1 MMSERNSHREKE
13 MCLQQMLATTQN
25 RETRLTVQREN
36 SLSDK
41 HLRADWLH
49 VGDTEQMALG
59 VEERESST

>member
-1 MMSERNSHREKE
+1 

-36 SLSDK
+36 SLTDK
-41 HLRADWLH
+41 HLGADWLH
-49 VGDTEQMALG
+49 VEDTEQMALG

>member
-36 SLSDK
+36 SLTDK
-41 HLRADWLH
+41 HLGADWLH
-49 VGDTEQMALG
+49 VEDTEQMALG